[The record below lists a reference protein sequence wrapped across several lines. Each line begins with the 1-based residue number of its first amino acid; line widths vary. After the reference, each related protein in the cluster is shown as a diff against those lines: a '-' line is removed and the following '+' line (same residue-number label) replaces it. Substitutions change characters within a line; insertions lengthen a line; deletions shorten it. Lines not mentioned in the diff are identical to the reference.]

1 MQLLKEWLAYLL
13 QTLRCAAPLGN
24 SKMKPK
30 GKPQRGE
37 ILIELAG
44 KVGFGGAAHRNIFT
58 NDGFHGF
65 FS

>member
-13 QTLRCAAPLGN
+13 QTLWCAAPLGY

-37 ILIELAG
+37 ILIELMRSLEC
-44 KVGFGGAAHRNIFT
+44 GGAAHRNIFT

-65 FS
+65 LS